1 MTTSVDLGCYVFGIV
16 DAGARL
22 PTPLDIPL
30 AAGLRLVE
38 HDAVAAVVST
48 PPADRP
54 LGRAS
59 DLLDH
64 DRLLVDLGC
73 YVFGIVNA
81 DARLPTP
88 LDIPLAAG
96 LRLVEHGA
104 VAAVASTPPADRP
117 LGRASDL
124 LDHDRLLADLIA
136 TGTAVLPMR
145 FGTVMPDDEAVTV
158 ELLAPRHDD
167 LRERL
172 DEVRGKVQYTVK
184 ARYEEDAVLRE
195 VLTERPDIAA
205 LRGDQAGFQQQLQ
218 LGERVVAALEEL
230 RTADAPALLDELGQG
245 SDRIEHAPATPDDVL
260 HVAYL
265 IEEEQS
271 HGFEQRVEEAARRR
285 AGRIRIRLMGP
296 SPAYDFVG
304 DN

>member
-1 MTTSVDLGCYVFGIV
+1 VTTSVDLGCYVFGIV

-22 PTPLDIPL
+22 STPLDIPL

-64 DRLLVDLGC
+64 DRLL
-73 YVFGIVNA
+73 
-81 DARLPTP
+81 
-88 LDIPLAAG
+88 
-96 LRLVEHGA
+96 
-104 VAAVASTPPADRP
+104 
-117 LGRASDL
+117 
-124 LDHDRLLADLIA
+124 ADLVVS
-136 TGTAVLPMR
+136 GTAVLPMR
-145 FGTVMPDDEAVTV
+145 FGTVLPDDETV
-158 ELLAPRHDD
+158 AAELLAPRQED
-167 LRERL
+167 LRHQLEY
-172 DEVRGKVQYTVK
+172 VRGKVQFTVK
-184 ARYEEDAVLRE
+184 ARYEQEAALRE
-195 VLTERPDIAA
+195 VLAERPDIAA
-205 LRGDQAGFQQQLQ
+205 LRGGDDAGFHQRLQ
-218 LGERVVAALEEL
+218 LGERVVGALEKL
-230 RTADAPALLDELGQG
+230 RATDAPALLEELGG
-245 SDRIEHAPATPDDVL
+245 GPDHREHPPAAPDDVV

-265 IEEEQS
+265 IAANES
-271 HGFEQRVEEAARRR
+271 DGFVRRVEEAGRQR